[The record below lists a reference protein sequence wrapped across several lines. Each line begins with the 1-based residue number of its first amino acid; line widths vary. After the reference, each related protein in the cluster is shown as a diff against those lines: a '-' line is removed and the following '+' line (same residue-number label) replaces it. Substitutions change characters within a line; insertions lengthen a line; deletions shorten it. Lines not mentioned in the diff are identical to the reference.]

1 MCEAKELL
9 LETKNITKV
18 FPASKKRQL
27 KANNNISL
35 SLYQGET
42 LGIVGESGCG
52 KSVFVKQL
60 MQLEEPTSGQILFK
74 GQDITGLK
82 GEKQRQNRRHIQMVF
97 QDPATAFSPRMKIKD
112 IICEPL
118 LNFNLIKKGEKDAV
132 AAKYLNMVE
141 LPPEFAQRY
150 ARELSGGQ
158 RQRVGVARA
167 LTLSPEILIC
177 DEATSALDVSVQK
190 NIIELLIRLQQERNL
205 SIIFICHDIALVRS
219 LSHRVAVMYL
229 GNVVELMPGA
239 DLGHCQRQHPYTRTL
254 MGSIFS
260 PAMDFSRAIE
270 NLDSEVPSPL
280 DAPPGCPFSTRCPQV
295 REQCRQEQPILKE
308 VEPGHKIA
316 CHLYE

>member
-18 FPASKKRQL
+18 FPAFKKRQL
-27 KANNNISL
+27 MANNDISL

-60 MQLEEPTSGQILFK
+60 MQLEEPTSGQIFFR

-82 GEKQRQNRRHIQMVF
+82 GENQRQNRRHIQMVF

-118 LNFNLIKKGEKDAV
+118 LNFNLIKKGEKEAV

-141 LPPEFAQRY
+141 LPPEFAHRY

-219 LSHRVAVMYL
+219 VSHRVAVMYL
-229 GNVVELMPGA
+229 GNVVELMSGA
-239 DLGHCQRQHPYTRTL
+239 DLGHCATQHPYTRTL
-254 MGSIFS
+254 MESIFS
-260 PAMDFSRAIE
+260 PAMDFSKAIE

-280 DAPPGCPFSTRCPQV
+280 DAPPGCPFSTRCTQV
-295 REQCRQEQPILKE
+295 QEQCRSKQPILKE

-316 CHLYE
+316 CHLYD